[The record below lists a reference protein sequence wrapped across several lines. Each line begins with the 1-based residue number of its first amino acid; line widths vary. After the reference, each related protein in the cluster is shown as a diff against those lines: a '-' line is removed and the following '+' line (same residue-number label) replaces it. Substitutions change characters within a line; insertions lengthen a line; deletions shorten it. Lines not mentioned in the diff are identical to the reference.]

1 MDLQFKPVLFH
12 CSFSLPHLTYSF
24 SLLCIHIFAHSPFI
38 ISHVTPHT
46 RKYLTYRQH
55 NWHFLPVDSHTHME
69 LQRAWKRNSERI
81 NHTMCLPQKNSIW
94 PQEPS
99 KTAFLQM
106 CSDGARYW
114 WAEQTRLEGRDK
126 TYFLAFITQVKEIS
140 TAINLLTNKYDSLIA
155 ATGLELHLKAS
166 ELRMSA

>member
-1 MDLQFKPVLFH
+1 MKDRENIGSKSVFWGIWWRIGQKGNQWECTMIIPPLP
-12 CSFSLPHLTYSF
+12 SL
-24 SLLCIHIFAHSPFI
+24 
-38 ISHVTPHT
+38 PHT

-55 NWHFLPVDSHTHME
+55 NWHFLPVDSNTHTE
-69 LQRAWKRNSERI
+69 LQRAWKQNSERI
-81 NHTMCLPQKNSIW
+81 NHTMCLPQKNSIQ

-106 CSDGARYW
+106 CSDGARCW
-114 WAEQTRLEGRDK
+114 WAEQTRLEGRDE

-166 ELRMSA
+166 KLRMSA